1 MLKKITNYDE
11 ISLNSWHWICYILN
25 LVSHTHQFLCCSS
38 RDYSW
43 LIIAIISIGAKR
55 DVMTDSLDGEQTSSG
70 LKQVNGLASD
80 DAETTEISELGKVLP
95 INGPMCNADD
105 NQTLESS
112 KTETESSR
120 FEQKSDADSG
130 KKIDN
135 SANST
140 GYVEGNTERE
150 DSKESNIINTGTG
163 EAEIDENIVDSAKKN
178 TGNQTITPLHESV
191 TEGKTAAE
199 ILPENSTQSREE
211 YHKILQK
218 DSESHEFITKS
229 DSAINNA
236 EVRSVNEGEI
246 SEPVRTEQ
254 EVGAEQVTD
263 CTHFSEVADKRP
275 NTMVMSEKSS
285 LPSNDFC
292 TTPAEE
298 LKADDIFGLNT
309 DAEQSKRPQEAR
321 KNLEPLFD
329 PSEVLNVEIAT
340 EKQIKRI
347 TQVIE
352 PCKKVD
358 GEAVE
363 RTHVRSSSSGCV
375 YLGNEDTIDTNMCWL
390 DEDDER
396 IDLDHS
402 PPVSPVSLN
411 QEPSLFPAP
420 QMNYQSIYSQ
430 DTVSLSEMSFSEP
443 EHEIPAQS
451 ERPRDDT
458 LIDSLSML
466 SIESSELTDVE
477 DNRCPTPPINLDS
490 YGGVELTEA
499 IFLQHK
505 YGGNSRKDS
514 ARGSNCSSPS
524 VIDGPMPSSPHS
536 MAEKLSERLR
546 LLADSWAE
554 ISVPNCGCLQSI
566 AVTDTLIWCVDSHEH
581 IFITAASSAT
591 VNWRKVDGKA
601 RQISANQ
608 AGSII
613 WSVNRKKVA
622 SYRSNIRTNNP
633 QGMSKLN

>member
-1 MLKKITNYDE
+1 MALEPLFT
-11 ISLNSWHWICYILN
+11 SN
-25 LVSHTHQFLCCSS
+25 LVSLTHLLLCCSS
-38 RDYSW
+38 HDYSW
-43 LIIAIISIGAKR
+43 LIIALFFIGAKR
-55 DVMTDSLDGEQTSSG
+55 DVITESLDCEKTSSG
-70 LKQVNGLASD
+70 LKQINGLASD
-80 DAETTEISELGKVLP
+80 DAETTEPSELAKVLP
-95 INGPMCNADD
+95 INGPMCNVDD
-105 NQTLESS
+105 NQTSESG

-120 FEQKSDADSG
+120 FEQEPDANSG
-130 KKIDN
+130 KKIED

-140 GYVEGNTERE
+140 GYVGGNAERE
-150 DSKESNIINTGTG
+150 DSKDSSIVNTGTG
-163 EAEIDENIVDSAKKN
+163 EAEVYDNNVESANKN
-178 TGNQTITPLHESV
+178 TGNQTITPLHESF
-191 TEGKTAAE
+191 TESKTAAE
-199 ILPENSTQSREE
+199 ILPENSTQSKEE
-211 YHKILQK
+211 YHEILPK
-218 DSESHEFITKS
+218 DPESHEFISKS
-229 DSAINNA
+229 NSGINNA
-236 EVRSVNEGEI
+236 EVRSVDEGDI
-246 SEPVRTEQ
+246 SEPVSTEQ
-254 EVGAEQVTD
+254 EVGAEQEVTERMQ
-263 CTHFSEVADKRP
+263 FSEVADKRP
-275 NTMVMSEKSS
+275 NIMVTSEKSS

-298 LKADDIFGLNT
+298 LKADDIFGLKT
-309 DAEQSKRPQEAR
+309 DVEQSKRPQEAR

-340 EKQIKRI
+340 EKQIKRS

-375 YLGNEDTIDTNMCWL
+375 YLGNEDTIDSNMCWL

-420 QMNYQSIYSQ
+420 QMNHQSIYSQ

-443 EHEIPAQS
+443 EHEIPTHT

-505 YGGNSRKDS
+505 YGGNSRRDS

-524 VIDGPMPSSPHS
+524 VVDGPVPSSPHS

-554 ISVPNCGCLQSI
+554 ISVPHCGCLQSI
-566 AVTDTLIWCVDSHEH
+566 AVTDALIWCVDNHEH
-581 IFITAASSAT
+581 IFITAASSST